1 MYNLSKVRKMQKQ
14 KKKYLRLLSLLTT
27 VIVLVSC
34 DDKTAS
40 TNKQNT
46 LPVVCSSNQVLI
58 GGVCVTPDNGNISS
72 EFVAQPECDS
82 EQEFINGVCV
92 TPDKEECDSKHV
104 LIDGN
109 CVAEISPNPEEPDEF
124 NLSFTDRITQII
136 DPQNCLASRNPQFY
150 FAPGRAVEDFPV
162 RHAIHHSEADKITRH
177 LFVVKTK
184 GARFK

>member
-1 MYNLSKVRKMQKQ
+1 MQKQ

-40 TNKQNT
+40 TNKQKT

-92 TPDKEECDSKHV
+92 TPDKEECDSNHV

-109 CVAEISPNPEEPDEF
+109 CVA
-124 NLSFTDRITQII
+124 
-136 DPQNCLASRNPQFY
+136 
-150 FAPGRAVEDFPV
+150 
-162 RHAIHHSEADKITRH
+162 
-177 LFVVKTK
+177 
-184 GARFK
+184 